1 MLRIFLII
9 INNILIN
16 GKMVSSEKLL
26 KYLVKEFIKTN
37 LKPIYKLFKLLIS
50 YLSFIFRF
58 NITNSQH
65 LNYKFLLV
73 LEYRTLFGLKFL
85 LSNIKSRI
93 KQNLLLNI
101 NKLLVQKK
109 LIYIK
114 IFEYKK
120 LLVFYRW

>member
-58 NITNSQH
+58 NITNSQY

>member
-1 MLRIFLII
+1 M
-9 INNILIN
+9 LIN
-16 GKMVSSEKLL
+16 GKMVSSERLL

-37 LKPIYKLFKLLIS
+37 LKPIYKLLKLLIS

-58 NITNSQH
+58 NIINSQQ

-85 LSNIKSRI
+85 LSNIKLGI

-109 LIYIK
+109 LIYMK
-114 IFEYKK
+114 VFEYKK